1 VDNMFPFYVPG
12 DLKDSSKTD
21 PESYTAL
28 KN

>member
-1 VDNMFPFYVPG
+1 MFPFYQPG

-21 PESYTAL
+21 PESYTPL